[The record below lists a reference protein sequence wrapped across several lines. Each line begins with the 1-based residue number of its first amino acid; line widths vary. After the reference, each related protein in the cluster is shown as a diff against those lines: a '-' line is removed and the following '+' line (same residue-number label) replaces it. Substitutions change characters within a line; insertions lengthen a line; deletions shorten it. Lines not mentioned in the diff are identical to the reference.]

1 MSDLLE
7 PGQQINLTKV
17 GTDLLLFLWIWV
29 PGFTLFLQLISVGS
43 DNICNP
49 ITQCYQI
56 IFSGHQSSQAS
67 DQNFPSK
74 CWALESYGV
83 SQAFEK

>member
-1 MSDLLE
+1 MLSISEIKSDPE
-7 PGQQINLTKV
+7 QQIDLTKV
-17 GTDLLLFLWIWV
+17 GTDLLLFLWTWV
-29 PGFTLFLQLISVGS
+29 PGFMLFLQLISVSS

-49 ITQCYQI
+49 TTQWYQI

-74 CWALESYGV
+74 CWAW
-83 SQAFEK
+83 